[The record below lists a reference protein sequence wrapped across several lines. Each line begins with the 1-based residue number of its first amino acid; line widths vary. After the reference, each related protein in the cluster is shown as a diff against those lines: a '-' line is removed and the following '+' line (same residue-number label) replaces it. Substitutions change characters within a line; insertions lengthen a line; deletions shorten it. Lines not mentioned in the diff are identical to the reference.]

1 VTSPPLLA
9 ANIMEN
15 IKVINQR
22 FNSSVLLV
30 EQNLKQALSIADRA
44 YVMKMAKITLEED
57 AEAMMS

>member
-1 VTSPPLLA
+1 
-9 ANIMEN
+9 MEN